1 MPFIVAEETSDLWLC
16 YEGINGSGIDVH
28 GIWVPSLS
36 ELSFLV
42 LSGLQV
48 GLGIPGLPRP
58 NLDIYE
64 SVSLDNLPCSSLPF
78 IQSDREDGIQ
88 QKDLPLYW
96 FDEAIEEDVDA
107 ALVSSIPSSSDQED
121 FKVSNVFVDLVL
133 NHVKVLEIS
142 ISIFFCCCVLV
153 CPPEV
158 CSKVVPECFIIG
170 EMGS

>member
-1 MPFIVAEETSDLWLC
+1 MPFIVTEETSDPWLC
-16 YEGINGSGIDVH
+16 CGGINGSGINVH
-28 GIWVPSLS
+28 GIWVLSLP

-58 NLDIYE
+58 NLDVHE

-88 QKDLPLYW
+88 RKDLPLYW
-96 FDEAIEEDVDA
+96 FGEAIEEDVDA

-121 FKVSNVFVDLVL
+121 FEVSNVFVDPILH
-133 NHVKVLEIS
+133 HVKVLEIS
-142 ISIFFCCCVLV
+142 IGIFFYAVSWYARLNSA
-153 CPPEV
+153 P
-158 CSKVVPECFIIG
+158 KLF
-170 EMGS
+170 